1 VRARDLMQPVITLRA
16 DDSAAGLLRAFEDPE
31 VRAAAVVSAEGRLL
45 GLVSEE
51 DVLSSCLP
59 SYVLEDQAL
68 ARVLEEDVGSRLR
81 ERLEG
86 KRVREVVNTERRQN
100 PPVAPEATLIEVATA
115 LARSGDPAV
124 LVVEGGRV
132 LGVITVDVLLP
143 ALLGPPTK

>member
-1 VRARDLMQPVITLRA
+1 MLPVTTLRPE
-16 DDSAAGLLRAFEDPE
+16 DSAAELLRAFEDPV

-45 GLVSEE
+45 GLISEE
-51 DVLSSCLP
+51 DMLASCLP

-68 ARVLEEDVGSRLR
+68 AKVLEEDVGSRLR

-86 KRVREVVNTERRQN
+86 KRVQQVVNTERRQT
-100 PPVAPEATLIEVATA
+100 PPVSPEANLVEVATS

-124 LVVEGGRV
+124 LVAERGRV

-143 ALLGPPTK
+143 ALLGPPSA